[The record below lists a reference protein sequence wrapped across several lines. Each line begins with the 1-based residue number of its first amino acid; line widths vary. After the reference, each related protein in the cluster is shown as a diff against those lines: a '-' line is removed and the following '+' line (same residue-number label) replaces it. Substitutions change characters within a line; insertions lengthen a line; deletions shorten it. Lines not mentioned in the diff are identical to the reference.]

1 MSQLKFA
8 DGRSLELPDMEEKGA
23 RYLADTWL
31 NSGKTPDGEKI
42 PWTSLAETLRPAN
55 RDLVTTTEV
64 KALLAKSTEMIVRE
78 PIEPILS
85 VTGLFNRI
93 ASQGLR
99 TEILLGAIG
108 AVSAGEVDELGTYP
122 EVNFDLGGGIQVA
135 HIGKSG
141 IAASFSD
148 EALRYTTWDIMAI
161 NLRLMAAAV
170 ARFTEFKAVSILQ
183 SMGQT
188 LYDNATPTSSLFGVT
203 TGRAMGGSA
212 NGSIT
217 MDDLMQAYT
226 YMVETGFTP
235 DTLLMSPQMYFM
247 FVIDPVLRF
256 LFLGG
261 NGNVFFATW
270 NGNPGTRANWANGV
284 LGGRGPSNGQ
294 ALIPGSAATGETASG
309 ITEFS
314 NQANSSPNV
323 PSYFPF
329 PLRVIVSPMIPY
341 DPSSKLGDI
350 YLLASGMIGFH
361 LIDEEQTTIEWRNE
375 DIEATKVK
383 IRQRDAFAVG
393 WDAMGIGVFRNIKNT
408 RNHFHGQV
416 QLTQSVSGSIEDID
430 ADTAVV

>member
-1 MSQLKFA
+1 MSQLKFT
-8 DGRSLELPDMEEKGA
+8 DGRELSLPDEGEKGA

-31 NSGKTPDGEKI
+31 NSGKTPDGEKL
-42 PWTSLAETLRPAN
+42 PWSSIAETISPKN
-55 RDLVTTTEV
+55 KDMVTTTEV
-64 KALLAKSTEMIVRE
+64 RALLAKSTEMIIRE
-78 PIEPILS
+78 PIEPILA
-85 VTGLFNRI
+85 VTSLFNRI
-93 ASQGLR
+93 QSQGLR

-122 EVNFDLGGGIQVA
+122 EVMFDLGGGIQVA

-141 IAASFSD
+141 IAAAFSD

-161 NLRLMAAAV
+161 NLRLMAAAL
-170 ARFTEFKAVSILQ
+170 ARYTEFKAVNILQ

-203 TGRAMGGSA
+203 TGRAMGGTA
-212 NGSIT
+212 NGTLT
-217 MDDLMQAYT
+217 MDDLMQGYT

-235 DTLLMSPQMYFM
+235 DTLLLSPQMYFM
-247 FVIDPVLRF
+247 FVRDPILRH

-261 NGNVFFATW
+261 SGNVFFATW
-270 NGNPGTRANWANGV
+270 NGNPGTRANWSNGM

-294 ALIPGSAATGETASG
+294 ALIPGSAATGETASA
-309 ITEFS
+309 ITEYS

-341 DPSSKLGDI
+341 DPSTKLGDI
-350 YLLASGMIGFH
+350 YLLASGLIGFH
-361 LIDEEQTTIEWRNE
+361 LIDEEQTTVEWRNE

-393 WDAMGIGVFRNIKNT
+393 WDAMGIGVFRNIKNSQ
-408 RNHFHGQV
+408 NFYHGHV
-416 QLTQSVSGSIEDID
+416 QLQQTVSGSLEEID
-430 ADTAVV
+430 SDTAVV